1 MRKFLF
7 QTVLALALISFFSA
21 CETESSSDVDQN
33 RIHAA
38 YELFYDKKSNETTAV
53 AVFRFGSS
61 VGTQLELASPSEVRF
76 NNDVLAFNAILGR
89 YEKSYK
95 DQWIKSGTFTFTD
108 TEGKTYTT
116 SSDVMKAADFA
127 ATPEVLTFS
136 KNADQTVSWV
146 GDPLGQDETV
156 GALLIG
162 PGNIFNIKQSGATGF
177 PVNKANLT
185 NVNPGDY
192 LISMDR
198 WLAAPLTEKTDAG
211 GEIVVKYRSA
221 AKNVKV
227 TL

>member
-1 MRKFLF
+1 M
-7 QTVLALALISFFSA
+7 ALTFVGLFSA

-38 YELFYDKKSNETTAV
+38 YELFYDKKTNETTAV

-76 NNDVLAFNAILGR
+76 NNDLLGFNAVLGR
-89 YEKSYK
+89 YEKTYK

-108 TEGKTYTT
+108 TEGKTYTNN
-116 SSDVMKAADFA
+116 SEVMKAADFP

-136 KNADQTVSWV
+136 KSADQTVSWT
-146 GDPLGQDETV
+146 GDPLAQGETV

-162 PGNIFNIKQSGATGF
+162 PGNIFSISQSGATAF

-185 NVNPGDY
+185 NANPGDY

-198 WLAAPLTEKTDAG
+198 WLSEPLTEKTDAG

-221 AKNVKV
+221 TKNVKV
-227 TL
+227 TQ